1 MYLRSFIVKKF
12 GPASKIVWLPKAWG
26 FSRGELVHIEAQID
40 GKLWHETCNVKA
52 GSKTAVYVTIP
63 HFWPVEW
70 GDIMELGIAYATVP
84 VKPTA
89 YEKPVPVIPATKP
102 TESTVREDGKD
113 EYPGAVD

>member
-26 FSRGELVHIEAQID
+26 FSRGELVHIEAKIN

-52 GSKTAVYVTIP
+52 GSKNALYVTIP

-70 GDIMELGIAYATVP
+70 GDIMELGIVYATVP
-84 VKPTA
+84 EKPTVKD
-89 YEKPVPVIPATKP
+89 KPVVVSPSKPVEPIQ
-102 TESTVREDGKD
+102 SEDGKD
-113 EYPGAVD
+113 EYPGAID

>member
-26 FSRGELVHIEAQID
+26 FSRGELVHIEAKID

-52 GSKTAVYVTIP
+52 GSKSAVYVTIP

-102 TESTVREDGKD
+102 TEPTAREDGKD

>member
-26 FSRGELVHIEAQID
+26 FSRGELVHIEAKID

-70 GDIMELGIAYATVP
+70 GDIIELGLAYATVS

-89 YEKPVPVIPATKP
+89 YERPVSTPP
-102 TESTVREDGKD
+102 TPPPSTVEKREDGKD
-113 EYPGAVD
+113 EYPGTID

>member
-26 FSRGELVHIEAQID
+26 FSRGELVHIEAKID

-70 GDIMELGIAYATVP
+70 GDIMELGIVYATVP
-84 VKPTA
+84 AKPTA
-89 YEKPVPVIPATKP
+89 YEKPVSIPSTEP
-102 TESTVREDGKD
+102 TEPTVREDGKD
-113 EYPGAVD
+113 EYPGTVD

>member
-26 FSRGELVHIEAQID
+26 FSRGELVHIEAKID

-102 TESTVREDGKD
+102 TEPTVREDGKD
-113 EYPGAVD
+113 EYPGTID

>member
-26 FSRGELVHIEAQID
+26 FSRGELVHIEAKID

-89 YEKPVPVIPATKP
+89 YEKPVPVILATKP
-102 TESTVREDGKD
+102 TEPTVREDGKD
-113 EYPGAVD
+113 EYPGAID